1 MSGVPDPRGP
11 GVVRVC
17 PRGARP
23 PVPAAG
29 RQLRQPLPALQ
40 AAGVV
45 QVSGGGQ
52 GSAYCVVVCSREQ
65 IDNIDTR
72 PPVPISLEQIKQ
84 KAGIENEYFQ
94 PGILIPDAFQ
104 HVN

>member
-1 MSGVPDPRGP
+1 M
-11 GVVRVC
+11 
-17 PRGARP
+17 
-23 PVPAAG
+23 
-29 RQLRQPLPALQ
+29 
-40 AAGVV
+40 
-45 QVSGGGQ
+45 SGGGQ
-52 GSAYCVVVCSREQ
+52 GCAYCVVVCSREQ